1 MLRTA
6 LGPAIALWLEDASV
20 VEVMLNPDGRRTV
33 RMNTRQIQKALDFI
47 G

>member
-20 VEVMLNPDGRRTV
+20 VEVMLNPDAD
-33 RMNTRQIQKALDFI
+33 RQNENPADSKSD
-47 G
+47 